1 MSTIPLLPSMKD
13 SCQIATGQ
21 PGEWRADSQTSLGSL
36 VESLNVTAKEE
47 SNISSIPD
55 IWARPAAFEM
65 ILFDKAHQMHQRF
78 LNEWRGILAML
89 ALREVRGI
97 NKLEVHSVVIPAP
110 ETLKPEDTALL
121 QLFSRMLP
129 DEYKTYKDPSV
140 NEGVK
145 LQVISYND
153 SPLAIIWP
161 SLMICPAVE
170 PRFPSNASISWWTF
184 DGITDPLLQ
193 NNLNNDEK
201 IILHQWLETLMVSI
215 MSKNKFPDSSV
226 QAEKIGN
233 LLDLLDDYQ
242 KELKISSDEPNLSFI
257 PATPLEI
264 TGFCSALGE
273 AKTLEMKGESFLDVS
288 DVLLEGLAGSDAKK
302 LLVLTPDLPEQWKK
316 SPSDIT
322 VAGSY
327 SYETVYPKFTN
338 SLNKNKVANVDL
350 SAYDAKIWTADDFF
364 TEKICVITP
373 QAKPCFPDARINV
386 CETFRGNKVNIL
398 LPLKEEVLQYLK
410 PEYISN
416 HIKFK
421 TFSYEKEHFI
431 EVDLTVQT
439 SGGPI
444 SLKKT
449 YKKSNNAKEES
460 NIQEVIR
467 TPMLQIWPNFQLP
480 DSQTK
485 KWNYYYT
492 FYDNMAYNT
501 FHAAPY
507 WPKDKT
513 LKDKTSKDNPFSR
526 ALETGR
532 RTELVKGRTY
542 PSAFICSIEEKC
554 DDGDRTTQLGLI
566 LPNPPKKLTFSTPM
580 KKARIG
586 IDFGTTNTVAYIEI
600 DGVPKLM
607 KFHNYLPENPSGSLI
622 NNVIEHSQ
630 ESMKAICQE
639 IGRQNFIA
647 MSEQPADPATSIRT
661 IFHHHVGAMDID
673 TPKPLPLFQG
683 NIYYQDSK
691 DSILND
697 ISMVKSLQTDEMKWD
712 LGDPNGKQNR
722 QSFLME
728 LGMQCMAE
736 ALSQEVTDIEWFY
749 SYPTSFTDN
758 QRTSLEETWG
768 LLIDLFKD
776 IYPKISESA
785 VSNSESIAMARYFAD
800 PSSIGAAINNGIVC
814 LDIGG
819 GSTDIAVWQGSNNS
833 TDDIRAQ
840 ASLRFAGK
848 NIINEQLFKHPD
860 LLKEFH
866 GPDNSGM
873 NQHLD
878 KMQEAAENNDK
889 ITFNIL
895 LEAFLKYYEESIF
908 SRLYAV
914 KSSDMIK
921 LLLRNITF
929 SLSGIFCY
937 SGMMVGD
944 LRVTGNYDKSGDPSK
959 YRHLPDCYVG
969 GNGSK
974 LLNWAAGGKFLS
986 DSQANRIFKDAF
998 VVGVNIG
1005 QNFKYRFE
1013 NDLYID
1019 ERSKSPYSTLFSI
1032 NCTERPKQEVAYGL
1046 VSPKEI
1052 AAVSDKPEEN
1062 TSGGFD
1068 ATMNGMAGGFTASVF
1083 SGTSC
1088 SADSAANSQDTKVIA
1103 GECYSVKGQHKSALS
1118 AITAQELSQK
1128 IVQVD
1133 EDLTIFKL
1141 FLTGFNNAAA
1151 QLELPPI
1158 ELSDRDFYTI
1168 WRNVNQQLVNNSSD
1182 EHNIMVE
1189 PLFIMVLKECLKL
1202 I

>member
-129 DEYKTYKDPSV
+129 DEYKTYKDTSV

-161 SLMICPAVE
+161 SLMVCPAVE

-242 KELKISSDEPNLSFI
+242 KALNISADEPNLSFI

-273 AKTLEMKGESFLDVS
+273 AKTLEMKGEEFLSVS
-288 DVLLEGLAGSDAKK
+288 NVLLKGLPGSDAKT

-327 SYETVYPKFTN
+327 SYETVYPKFTH
-338 SLNKNKVANVDL
+338 SFDKNKVANVDL

-410 PEYISN
+410 PEYIAN

-480 DSQTK
+480 DSQSK

-492 FYDNMAYNT
+492 FYDNMEFNT
-501 FHAAPY
+501 FYAAPY
-507 WPKDKT
+507 WPEGEA
-513 LKDKTSKDNPFSR
+513 LSR
-526 ALETGR
+526 TLETGR
-532 RTELVKGRTY
+532 KTELVKGRTY
-542 PSAFICSIEEKC
+542 PTAFICSIEEKS
-554 DDGDRTTQLGLI
+554 DDGDRPIQLGLI
-566 LPNPPKKLTFSTPM
+566 LPNPPKKLTFSAPV

-600 DGVPKLM
+600 DGVPKLI
-607 KFHNYLPENPSGSLI
+607 KFHNYLPEDPSSSLI

-630 ESMKAICQE
+630 EAMKIRCQE

-661 IFHHHVGAMDID
+661 IFHHHVGAVDID
-673 TPKPLPLFQG
+673 TTKPLPLFRG

-691 DSILND
+691 DSIISD

-758 QRTSLEETWG
+758 QKSSLQETWSR
-768 LLIDLFKD
+768 LIELFKD

-785 VSNSESIAMARYFAD
+785 LSNSESIAMARYFAD
-800 PSSIGAAINNGIVC
+800 PDINRAPIYKGIVC

-819 GSTDIAVWQGSNNS
+819 GSTDIAVWQGKTKS
-833 TDDIRAQ
+833 TKDIRTQ

-848 NIINEQLFKHPD
+848 HIINEQLFKHYD
-860 LLKEFH
+860 LFKEFS
-866 GPDNSGM
+866 GDDNSGM
-873 NQHLD
+873 NKHLD
-878 KMQEAAENNDK
+878 KMQEAAANGDK
-889 ITFNIL
+889 VTFNIL

-914 KSSDMIK
+914 KSSDKIK

-929 SLSGIFCY
+929 SLSSIFCY

-944 LRVTGNYDKSGDPSK
+944 LRVTGNYDQ
-959 YRHLPDCYVG
+959 YTYLPDCYLG

-974 LLNWAAGGKFLS
+974 LLNWAAGGKFM
-986 DSQANRIFKDAF
+986 DDCQVNRIFKDTF

-1013 NDLYID
+1013 NDLSID
-1019 ERSKSPYSTLFSI
+1019 ERSKSPYSTLFTV
-1032 NCTERPKQEVAYGL
+1032 NCTKHPKQEVAYGL
-1046 VSPKEI
+1046 VSPNEI
-1052 AAVSDKPEEN
+1052 VDDSDKEEEN
-1062 TSGGFD
+1062 LSGGFD
-1068 ATMNGMAGGFTASVF
+1068 ATMANMAGGFTASVY
-1083 SGTSC
+1083 SGTSY
-1088 SADSAANSQDTKVIA
+1088 SEDAALNSQTLKLIA
-1103 GECYSVKGQHKSALS
+1103 GENFFVRGQHKSALAALTSQDLS
-1118 AITAQELSQK
+1118 AKVVEL
-1128 IVQVD
+1128 D
-1133 EDLTIFKL
+1133 ENLTIFKL

-1151 QLELPPI
+1151 QLDLPPI
-1158 ELSDRDFYTI
+1158 VLDERDFHII
-1168 WRNVNQQLVNNSSD
+1168 WRNVNQQLIDNSND
-1182 EHNIMVE
+1182 EHNIIVE
-1189 PLFIMVLKECLKL
+1189 PLFIMVMKECLKL